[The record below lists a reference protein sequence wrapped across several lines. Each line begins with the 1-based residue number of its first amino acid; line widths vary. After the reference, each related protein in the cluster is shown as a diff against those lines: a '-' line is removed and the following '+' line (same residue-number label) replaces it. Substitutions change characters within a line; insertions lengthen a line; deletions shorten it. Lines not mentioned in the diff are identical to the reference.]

1 MVYDEEPPALSSSM
15 PPQAAFGKRASTG
28 GPPPPSMFSSS
39 TAPSRSAPAAPAT
52 DLSSRWKQ
60 YEAEKTTGMVGPDG
74 PSSSSASSNAAHSD
88 YDLYETPEKQRKSYT
103 GARGNS
109 ASSDANL
116 PEALEPR
123 RTYSLTKSGSYN
135 TNDLIAKY
143 SGVSG
148 VPSSS
153 SGIQRTLSNAS
164 SNNGNTSG
172 NGNSNRSHSA
182 IPSSARAEAVKVL
195 TMADEREQRIHHN
208 TSSSSSSNQPFQV
221 HRTESGGFRASAAA
235 AEPERSSF
243 SFQRSSSNTRRT
255 PSALSGLGLNK
266 SSPDRSSAAWKTG
279 RYAFS
284 DPQFR
289 KDDYLEE
296 EEDNIIGPAVVDSLE
311 AENESRKNRT
321 SASYRDFPRGGK
333 ATGSSW
339 SSRYSDDPSGAANN
353 TGATLLDRYD
363 RAHSLGQAPT
373 KSSSRKSAARSM
385 FMSTASN
392 VGGSVRA
399 LKANVSKG
407 LSEAKS
413 NSKVFGKGFSFKE
426 NQKTK
431 LRSPAAQHRKGGAD
445 ATGVTNLRTVWNDDT
460 FNDEEET
467 SDHKHHRTWEA
478 VALQKQR
485 RRKLLLSF
493 LCVLLS
499 AIIIGVSLSQTAWRW
514 KYKNLWRNGNTHI
527 DVIFYATSNTPLGY
541 GTSEAQLVQD
551 LRNIPS
557 DAEFVTHLGNLQ
569 DASLGMC
576 PAARMPEI
584 AGLLA
589 GQSPVPIYMVPGE
602 HDWINCP
609 DQLASLARWLASFG
623 TNQAFEQ
630 ANSLVDGGTTT
641 AASAG
646 EFDRPKSSPDIFSKL
661 HHGVLFFGL
670 HLVSGIVTEGQGM
683 VVQDV
688 RDEKMAIFVRGTL
701 DRLKGEYRAIVM
713 LGNARPGP
721 QQRNF
726 FDSIREDLKHA
737 RVPAAYVHSHSGFGN
752 TEHYPFG
759 GRDVLGSMVA
769 IQASNGGANQ
779 TPLKIK
785 VGFGKKPFEVGN
797 DSD

>member
-1 MVYDEEPPALSSSM
+1 MVYDEEPPALSSSV

-28 GPPPPSMFSSS
+28 GPPPPSMFSSN
-39 TAPSRSAPAAPAT
+39 TAPSRSAPAPVPST

-74 PSSSSASSNAAHSD
+74 PSSSSSNAAHSD

-164 SNNGNTSG
+164 SNNGNN
-172 NGNSNRSHSA
+172 NGSSNRSHSA

-195 TMADEREQRIHHN
+195 TMADEREQRIH
-208 TSSSSSSNQPFQV
+208 SSSSSNQPFQV
-221 HRTESGGFRASAAA
+221 HRTESGGFRASAV

-243 SFQRSSSNTRRT
+243 SFQRSSGNTRRT

-284 DPQFR
+284 DPKFR
-289 KDDYLEE
+289 EDDYLEE
-296 EEDNIIGPAVVDSLE
+296 EEDNIIRPAVVDPLE
-311 AENESRKNRT
+311 DENESRKNRT
-321 SASYRDFPRGGK
+321 SSYLDNVAFEGDFPRRGK
-333 ATGSSW
+333 ATGNSW
-339 SSRYSDDPSGAANN
+339 SSRYSDNPSGAANN

-363 RAHSLGQAPT
+363 RSHSLGQAPT
-373 KSSSRKSAARSM
+373 KSSSRKSAARNM

-392 VGGSVRA
+392 VGGSVRT

-407 LSEAKS
+407 FSEAKS
-413 NSKVFGKGFSFKE
+413 NSKVFGKGFSFNE

-431 LRSPAAQHRKGGAD
+431 LRSPAQNRKGGAD
-445 ATGVTNLRTVWNDDT
+445 ATGVTNLRTVWKDDT

-467 SDHKHHRTWEA
+467 GDHKQHRTWEA
-478 VALQKQR
+478 VAHKKKR

-493 LCVLLS
+493 LCVLMS

-514 KYKNLWRNGNTHI
+514 KYKNLWRNGNTHM
-527 DVIFYATSNTPLGY
+527 DVTFYATSNTPLGY
-541 GTSEAQLVQD
+541 GATEAQLVQD

-602 HDWINCP
+602 HDWIKCP

-623 TNQAFEQ
+623 TTQAFEQ
-630 ANSLVDGGTTT
+630 ANSLVEGGTTT
-641 AASAG
+641 AAAAG
-646 EFDRPKSSPDIFSKL
+646 DFDRPKSSPDIFSKL

-683 VVQDV
+683 VIQDF
-688 RDEKMAIFVRGTL
+688 RDEKMAIFIRGTL
-701 DRLKGEYRAIVM
+701 DRLNGEYRAIVM

-726 FDSIREDLKHA
+726 FDSIREDLKEA
-737 RVPAAYVHSHSGFGN
+737 RVPAAYVHSHSGFGD

-759 GRDVLGSMVA
+759 GKDVLGGMVA

-779 TPLKIK
+779 TPLKIT
-785 VGFGKKPFEVGN
+785 VGFGKNPFQVGN
-797 DSD
+797 ASD